1 LGRLAKHSEDLAE
14 AVVSNEILPQLVGSL
29 GEQNRFYKKAAA
41 FVLRCVAKHSSTL
54 AMAVVN
60 SGALEALVQCLE
72 EFDPSVKEAAASA
85 LRYIAK

>member
-1 LGRLAKHSEDLAE
+1 M
-14 AVVSNEILPQLVGSL
+14 
-29 GEQNRFYKKAAA
+29 
-41 FVLRCVAKHSSTL
+41 LRCVAKHSSTL